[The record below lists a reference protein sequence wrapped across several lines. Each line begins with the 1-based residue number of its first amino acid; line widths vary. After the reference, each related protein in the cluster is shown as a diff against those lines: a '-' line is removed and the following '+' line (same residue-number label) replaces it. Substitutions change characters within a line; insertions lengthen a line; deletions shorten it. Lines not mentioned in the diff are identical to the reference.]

1 MIVKN
6 EAHIIERAFESIK
19 CLFDT
24 YIICD
29 TGSTDNT
36 VEVINNWMTLHNKK
50 GEIIYKDWVSFGF
63 NKSYLWEYFWNT
75 RKDCEYIVFLD
86 ADEVFITDINDPISY
101 LTKNDVDKLY
111 SLLNSKKDISLFYLN
126 FFIFISF

>member
-6 EAHIIERAFESIK
+6 EAHIIERAFESVK

-36 VEVINNWMTLHNKK
+36 VEVINNWMTSNDKK
-50 GEIIYKDWVSFGF
+50 GEIIYKDIGQIILIMDLKIYCFKFFSGI
-63 NKSYLWEYFWNT
+63 K
-75 RKDCEYIVFLD
+75 IV
-86 ADEVFITDINDPISY
+86 
-101 LTKNDVDKLY
+101 
-111 SLLNSKKDISLFYLN
+111 
-126 FFIFISF
+126 